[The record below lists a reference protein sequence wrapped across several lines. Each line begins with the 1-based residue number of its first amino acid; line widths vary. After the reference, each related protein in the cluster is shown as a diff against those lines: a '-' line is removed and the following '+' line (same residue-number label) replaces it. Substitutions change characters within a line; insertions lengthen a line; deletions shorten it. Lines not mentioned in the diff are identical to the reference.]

1 MRPGYE
7 ELEAI
12 AKQEWLRVYTIWRE
26 KRKRKASLSE
36 GFEIKEKVMAK
47 VLAGKVCASWF
58 EMEFGELESESL
70 EVILEKI

>member
-12 AKQEWLRVYTIWRE
+12 SKQEWLRVYTIWRA
-26 KRKRKASLSE
+26 KRKLMPSLSE

-47 VLAGKVCASWF
+47 VLAGQVCSSWF
-58 EMEFGELESESL
+58 DMEFGVLENEAL